1 MHTEKHNTDKKKQQ
15 TLVMV
20 ETEEGMMGLKREGE
34 GAEEQSS
41 EVRIRRREIVEEDQ
55 KYQRWF

>member
-1 MHTEKHNTDKKKQQ
+1 
-15 TLVMV
+15 MV